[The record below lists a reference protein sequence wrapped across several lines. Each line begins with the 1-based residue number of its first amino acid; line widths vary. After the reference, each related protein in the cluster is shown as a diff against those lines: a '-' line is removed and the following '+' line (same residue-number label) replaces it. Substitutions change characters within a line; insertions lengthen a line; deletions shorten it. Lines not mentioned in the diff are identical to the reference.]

1 MITPPGCFG
10 IRKMTSSRQAPDL
23 VPSPTATD
31 ISIRIWGPA
40 GREGKST
47 EISWNTQSALVYM
60 IADLVAGSD
69 GVVLADSRAAMVAQ
83 FETPAK
89 ALKAAKQIQLA
100 ILDFARHRPD
110 GRYAAAIVIHAAT
123 ERGPLKGPGSSGAN
137 APGASLLQHAKPA
150 QVLMTES
157 AYETL
162 REMPGLRFRPVTP
175 IPGSDSVIRGRELVW
190 RTPEPP
196 TRSDE
201 ALPQATQI
209 FVQNS
214 EPLPVKV
221 LPMPESI
228 LQHPHGITATIPDT
242 AGDEF
247 QLCQPA
253 DVRSPWLK
261 RSLAAV
267 GGVIVFAAVLGLIV
281 YPRKAPVV
289 EHTPQQA
296 APEPEPSK
304 LPPAEIAPSN
314 ITPAPPPSS
323 PPVSNSE
330 TPESPAPLVAE
341 EPTPKPAKPQ
351 RIQREKPATKM
362 VSDFSA
368 RDIPFLLRKAEQD
381 AGAGK
386 YDDAQRE
393 YRIVLQ
399 LDPNN
404 ASA

>member
-1 MITPPGCFG
+1 M
-10 IRKMTSSRQAPDL
+10 
-23 VPSPTATD
+23 
-31 ISIRIWGPA
+31 RIWGLA

-89 ALKAAKQIQLA
+89 ALNAAKQIQLA
-100 ILDFARHRPD
+100 VLDFARHRPD
-110 GRYAAAIVIHAAT
+110 GRYAAAIVIYAAT
-123 ERGPLKGPGSSGAN
+123 ERGPLKGPGSAGAN

-175 IPGSDSVIRGRELVW
+175 TPGSDSAVRGRELVW
-190 RTPEPP
+190 RTPEPAS
-196 TRSDE
+196 RSDE

-221 LPMPESI
+221 LPMPGSI
-228 LQHPHGITATIPDT
+228 LQHPDGRTATIPDT
-242 AGDEF
+242 AGDEL
-247 QLCQPA
+247 QLDQPV

-261 RSLAAV
+261 RSLVAV
-267 GGVIVFAAVLGLIV
+267 GGVIVFAAALGLIV
-281 YPRKAPVV
+281 YPRKATVV
-289 EHTPQQA
+289 EHPSQQEQPQ
-296 APEPEPSK
+296 PEPEK
-304 LPPAEIAPSN
+304 LPPAETAPSN
-314 ITPAPPPSS
+314 IAPAVNPA
-323 PPVSNSE
+323 VINSE
-330 TPESPAPLVAE
+330 APESATPPVAE

-351 RIQREKPATKM
+351 RIQREKPATKI

-386 YDDAQRE
+386 YDAAQRE

-404 ASA
+404 ASAKQGLHRLELSR